1 MAQRNL
7 LLMVVAVGCGL
18 GAAFLTTRINAK
30 PKIEQIEVYVAAKN
44 LPVGTVLSKEE
55 LQKNLLAKKA
65 VPKDAL
71 PPTVVLKEEDLLD
84 RRLTRSIQAGEF
96 ITSNAL
102 TKGSVITLPDG
113 MDMVTLPVNTTAA
126 VAGFVGPGTRVD
138 VLATYRQGNRLEAF
152 PLLVDMLVLAVDTH
166 ASYES
171 TPNKGGGAFTNVSSV
186 SFAVTQEQALILK
199 MAEHAGCHLSLL
211 LRNPNKKSE
220 EAYDPEQVKK
230 RLRALILP
238 SRVEE
243 TSNSVEGN
251 SPTTPAVT
259 PQVPQVET
267 VKVWVATDEIPAGTL
282 FTKELLKEKF
292 VEKEIPKEFAAGAIT
307 DPATANGQLA
317 LKTIVTR
324 NQWLAEG
331 MLGPPPPKPAP
342 REEFQP
348 PKTEVAGQ
356 PKPPATQP
364 EPKQPTAPARRPI
377 REIAVHTANRTE
389 IYRYEEVRPGE
400 WRLKEKLTAEQNNA
414 SVKEDTPERPKEGT
428 SPDTPPNPEGKPS
441 GSKVE

>member
-18 GAAFLTTRINAK
+18 GAAFLTTRISAK

-55 LQKNLLAKKA
+55 LQKNLVAKKA

-71 PPTVVLKEEDLLD
+71 PPAVVLKEEDLLD

-211 LRNPNKKSE
+211 LRNPNKKE
-220 EAYDPEQVKK
+220 EEVYDLEQVKK

-243 TSNSVEGN
+243 P
-251 SPTTPAVT
+251 SPSGDGSAPTPPAAPPT
-259 PQVPQVET
+259 VET

-282 FTKELLKEKF
+282 LTRELLKEKF
-292 VEKEIPKEFAAGAIT
+292 IEKEIPKEFASGAIS
-307 DPATANGQLA
+307 DPSAAIGQLA
-317 LKTIVTR
+317 LKTMVTR

-342 REEFQP
+342 RDEFQP
-348 PKTEVAGQ
+348 PKTEVAG
-356 PKPPATQP
+356 PTKPPSTQP
-364 EPKQPTAPARRPI
+364 EPKQPATPPRRPI
-377 REIAVHTANRTE
+377 REVAVHTANRTE

-400 WRLKEKLTAEQNNA
+400 WRLKEKVTPDQNNA
-414 SVKEDTPERPKEGT
+414 SALGEGREQPKESS
-428 SPDTPPNPEGKPS
+428 SPNTQPKPDDKPG

>member
-18 GAAFLTTRINAK
+18 GAAFLTTRISAK

-55 LQKNLLAKKA
+55 LQKNLVAKKA

-71 PPTVVLKEEDLLD
+71 PPAVEVKEEDLLD

-211 LRNPNKKSE
+211 LRNPNKKE
-220 EAYDPEQVKK
+220 EERYDLEQVKK

-243 TSNSVEGN
+243 P
-251 SPTTPAVT
+251 SPSGDGSAPTPPAS
-259 PQVPQVET
+259 PPPVET

-282 FTKELLKEKF
+282 LTKELLKEKF
-292 VEKEIPKEFAAGAIT
+292 VEKEIPKEFASGAIS
-307 DPATANGQLA
+307 DPSAAIGQLA
-317 LKTIVTR
+317 LKTMVTR
-324 NQWLAEG
+324 NQWLSEG

-342 REEFQP
+342 LDEFQP

-356 PKPPATQP
+356 TKPPSTQT
-364 EPKQPTAPARRPI
+364 EPKQPTPPPRRPI

-400 WRLKEKLTAEQNNA
+400 WRLKEKVTPEQTNA
-414 SVKEDTPERPKEGT
+414 SSTKEGREQPKEGP
-428 SPDTPPNPEGKPS
+428 SSDAKPS
-441 GSKVE
+441 LEDKSTGSKVE

>member
-55 LQKNLLAKKA
+55 LQKNLVAKKA
-65 VPKDAL
+65 VPKEAL
-71 PPTVVLKEEDLLD
+71 PPTVVLKEDDLLD

-211 LRNPNKKSE
+211 LRNPNKKE
-220 EAYDPEQVKK
+220 EEVYDIEQVKK

-238 SRVEE
+238 SRVEDP
-243 TSNSVEGN
+243 
-251 SPTTPAVT
+251 SPSGDGSSAAPPAS
-259 PQVPQVET
+259 PPPAET

-282 FTKELLKEKF
+282 LTKELLKEKF
-292 VEKEIPKEFAAGAIT
+292 VEKEIPKEFAAGAISDLT
-307 DPATANGQLA
+307 AATGQLA
-317 LKTIVTR
+317 LKTMVTR

-342 REEFQP
+342 RDEFQP
-348 PKTEVAGQ
+348 PKTEVVGPTKPASPQ
-356 PKPPATQP
+356 PETKQPATP
-364 EPKQPTAPARRPI
+364 PRRPI

-400 WRLKEKLTAEQNNA
+400 WRLREKVTPEQNNA
-414 SVKEDTPERPKEGT
+414 SSPADSREQLKEGT
-428 SPDTPPNPEGKPS
+428 SPDVKLNPEDKPG
-441 GSKVE
+441 GSKLE